1 MAIANGY
8 CTLAE
13 VKAALRIADT
23 ADDSLLE
30 VAVESASRAIDGYCG
45 RHFYSA
51 GTATRVYTPAS
62 SYVCYVDDLAA
73 APVSVKTSTMADGTW
88 DITWSGSGDA
98 DYQLEP
104 LNGVSAGLAV
114 PYHRL
119 RAVGD
124 YTFPVVAD
132 EATVQVTAVFG
143 WSTVPRAVMQACVIQ
158 ASRLFKRLDS
168 PLGVAGFGPD
178 LGVIRVARGLDPD
191 VQQLVD
197 PYRRGWGVA

>member
-1 MAIANGY
+1 MPITNGY
-8 CTLAE
+8 CTLTE
-13 VKAALRIADT
+13 VKAALRVTDT
-23 ADDSLLE
+23 VDDALLE
-30 VAVESASRAIDGYCG
+30 VAVESASRAIDGYCN

-51 GTATRVYTPAS
+51 GTATRVYVPADP
-62 SYVCYVDDLAA
+62 YVCYVDDLSTT
-73 APVSVKTSTMADGTW
+73 PTSVKTSTMADGTW

-104 LNGVSAGLAV
+104 LNGIAGGISQ
-114 PYHRL
+114 PYTRL

-124 YTFPVVAD
+124 YTFPVVGGQ
-132 EATVQVTAVFG
+132 ATVQVVGVFG
-143 WSTVPRAVMQACVIQ
+143 WSTTPRAVMQACVIQ

-178 LGVIRVARGLDPD
+178 LGVVRVARGLDPD

-197 PYRRGWGVA
+197 PYRRMSGVV